1 MSDDLSFI
9 SLETSPDVSSKVSS
23 SVDANIGER
32 RQAHDF
38 KKVLEDQMAGRGA
51 RSQNPQ
57 TGKVAEDSGL
67 KKVNEEREE
76 SKTGALAAEA
86 GHSVE
91 EMEENFGK
99 TLPSLTVHDRAL
111 EVGRVILT
119 TAKTMV
125 DENSLNEFV
134 RKQVQSGKTPIDEMH
149 SASARAQLENHHMFN
164 PTVRGRSFEINSMN
178 GIAPRQSNN
187 GDLSKSIDFRLARGT
202 VSLGSDH
209 DPSAIGPPSARKE
222 GFGGKADKLRFG
234 QLANPLQVKG
244 GGSGSADIQSNSE
257 NVDRVFADNKQS
269 LRSVTQGHTKDTELL
284 RNDRLAIRGGEARNA
299 SDFIWDKSIRLEGQE
314 SGKTKSLGE
323 LKEAFG
329 SKRREDFETLKVL
342 GVNNKSKNVDAPKY
356 LQMNE
361 VVKMG
366 HEAGLSES
374 SNFDVSEMMGNDI
387 SVPKKFGATAMI
399 PESTQ
404 DHDPR
409 VRAVSRESVSLGE
422 LLTSKADVRDNF
434 LRSEQYSNWSK
445 RFGEILGQRLS
456 VAINKG
462 SWNVKLNL
470 HPSSLGHIDITL
482 DIGDKGIEG
491 QINTADPAARQLLQD
506 SLPKLRAT
514 LAELYDQGE
523 AINLS
528 LGDKEKSGS
537 DSQKPDNSIEVAI
550 DLLAEEF
557 AVEDGQAV
565 TLNGLDLFV

>member
-9 SLETSPDVSSKVSS
+9 SLETSPDVSSKVGSS
-23 SVDANIGER
+23 TDANISER

-51 RSQNPQ
+51 RSQNPH

-67 KKVNEEREE
+67 KKANEESAE

-86 GHSVE
+86 SHSVE

-134 RKQVQSGKTPIDEMH
+134 RKQVQSGKAPIDEMH
-149 SASARAQLENHHMFN
+149 SAGARPLLETQHIFN
-164 PTVRGRSFEINSMN
+164 TTVRGSSLETNGMN
-178 GIAPRQSNN
+178 GIAPRQSNI
-187 GDLSKSIDFRLARGT
+187 GDVSKGIDFRLAQGT

-234 QLANPLQVKG
+234 LLNNPLQVKG
-244 GGSGSADIQSNSE
+244 GGSRSADIQSHSE

-269 LRSVTQGHTKDTELL
+269 LRRVTQGHMKDTELL
-284 RNDRLAIRGGEARNA
+284 RNDRLARREGEARNA
-299 SDFIWDKSIRLEGQE
+299 GDFVWDKSIRLEGQE
-314 SGKTKSLGE
+314 SGKTKSLDE
-323 LKEAFG
+323 LKEGFG

-422 LLTSKADVRDNF
+422 LLTNKADVRDNF

-523 AINLS
+523 TINLS
-528 LGDKEKSGS
+528 LSDKEKSGS

>member
-57 TGKVAEDSGL
+57 TGKVAEDAGL
-67 KKVNEEREE
+67 KTVNEESEE
-76 SKTGALAAEA
+76 FKTGALAAEA

-187 GDLSKSIDFRLARGT
+187 GALSNSIDFRLARGT

-222 GFGGKADKLRFG
+222 EFGGKADKLRFG

-257 NVDRVFADNKQS
+257 NFDRVFADNKQS

-299 SDFIWDKSIRLEGQE
+299 SDLIRDKSIRLEGQE
-314 SGKTKSLGE
+314 GGKTKSLGE
-323 LKEAFG
+323 LKEGFG
-329 SKRREDFETLKVL
+329 SKRREDFETLKAL

-356 LQMNE
+356 LQMNN

-374 SNFDVSEMMGNDI
+374 STFDVSEMMGNDI